1 MRNAVGIPR
10 PLDMLEEI
18 EKMDEEAKQRALRI
32 IEEFEEEG
40 KRRFELQP
48 GKPYSSFVLFKYRGS
63 YRDIETIIIR

>member
-1 MRNAVGIPR
+1 MRAAVGIPR

-18 EKMDEEAKQRALRI
+18 EKMDEEAKDRALRI

-48 GKPYSSFVLFKYRGS
+48 GKSLIAYQ
-63 YRDIETIIIR
+63 